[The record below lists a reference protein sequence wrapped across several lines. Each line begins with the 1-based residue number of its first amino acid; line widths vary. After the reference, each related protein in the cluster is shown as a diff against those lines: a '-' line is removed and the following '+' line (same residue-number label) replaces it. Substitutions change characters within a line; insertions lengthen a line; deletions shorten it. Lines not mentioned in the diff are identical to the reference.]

1 METDESHILREG
13 RGSLRYPT
21 VDFAWF
27 AIPLGHLIDHL
38 IIRFEGR
45 D

>member
-13 RGSLRYPT
+13 RGSLRPT

-27 AIPLGHLIDHL
+27 AISLGHLIDHL